1 MRGNFYTDMTE
12 ADLPAS
18 LALAEAL
25 WPEEDA
31 EGLRQHFSSIL
42 HDDRWRTIL
51 CKTDSG
57 EVIAFANLSIHYEY
71 VEGSESSPVGYVEGI
86 YVKPEYRKQGI
97 AKELVRLGE
106 QWSLSRGCKEYA
118 SDTELHNKE
127 SQAFHRS
134 IGFDREETIVHFIK
148 TIPSSGNN

>member
-1 MRGNFYTDMTE
+1 MPGNFYSDMTE
-12 ADLPAS
+12 ADLSAS

-31 EGLRQHFSSIL
+31 EDLRQHFSSIL
-42 HDDRWRTIL
+42 HNDRWRTIL
-51 CKTDSG
+51 CKTGSG

-71 VEGSESSPVGYVEGI
+71 VEGSESSPVGYIEGI

-106 QWSLSRGCKEYA
+106 EWSRSRGCTEYA
-118 SDTELHNKE
+118 SDTEFHNKE
-127 SQAFHRS
+127 SQAFHRA

-148 TIPSSGNN
+148 NIS

>member
-1 MRGNFYTDMTE
+1 MTLHYPVMSE
-12 ADLPAS
+12 ADLAAS
-18 LALAEAL
+18 LLLAEAL
-25 WPEEDA
+25 WPNEDA
-31 EGLRQHFSSIL
+31 EDLRTHFADIVQS
-42 HDDRWRTIL
+42 DRWQTIL

-86 YVKPEYRKQGI
+86 YVNPEYRKQGV
-97 AKELVRLGE
+97 AKELVRIGE
-106 QWSLSRGCKEYA
+106 EWSRLRGCSEYA

-127 SQAFHRS
+127 SQAFHRA

-148 TIPSSGNN
+148 KIPSVSDH